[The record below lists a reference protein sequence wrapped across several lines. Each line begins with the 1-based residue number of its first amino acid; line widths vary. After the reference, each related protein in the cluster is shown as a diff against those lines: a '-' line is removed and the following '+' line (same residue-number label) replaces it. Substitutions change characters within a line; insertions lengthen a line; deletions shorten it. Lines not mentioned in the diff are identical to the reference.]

1 MPYAIKANISG
12 ATKALNKV
20 SANVRKKALPN
31 AIARISLKSA
41 RYIKCEAPVKTG
53 TLRRGLNAH
62 PTLKP
67 TSIVH
72 GTSYTYA
79 ANVRSRRPGFIQKTL
94 GYVTKISQK
103 EAEMAIDNVL
113 KAI

>member
-1 MPYAIKANISG
+1 MAYSIKADISG

-31 AIARISLKSA
+31 AIARISLKGA
-41 RYIKCEAPVKTG
+41 RYIKGEAPVRTG

-72 GTSYTYA
+72 GTSYTYY
-79 ANVRSRRPGFIQKTL
+79 ANSYSSRPGFIQKTL
-94 GYVTKISQK
+94 AYVSSIAEK
-103 EAEMAIDNVL
+103 EAETAIDNVL
-113 KAI
+113 KAV